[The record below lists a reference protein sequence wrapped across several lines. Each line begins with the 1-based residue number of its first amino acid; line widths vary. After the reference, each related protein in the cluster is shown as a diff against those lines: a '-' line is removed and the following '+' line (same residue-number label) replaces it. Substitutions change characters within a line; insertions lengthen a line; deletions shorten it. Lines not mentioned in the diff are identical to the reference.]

1 MENIRLDIYNK
12 MIRNKIKKNII
23 GQGDLEVY
31 PRYKIYI
38 R

>member
-1 MENIRLDIYNK
+1 MENIRLEIYNK
-12 MIRNKIKKNII
+12 VIKNKLKNNII